1 MVGIVVVGHGR
12 LGAEMVQA
20 LESVLGPVEA
30 MEAVV
35 THAGEPPEDIAARI
49 RAAIARVDSGAGVL
63 ILTDMLGDTATNQS
77 LAVARQAGGRV
88 EVVAVINM
96 PILMKLA
103 TARDDMDARAL
114 AAFLKRYGQEHICW
128 ATEPSRPW
136 ASQGRSGARPSSSA
150 TASGCTRGRPR
161 CSCRRRAASTP
172 TSR

>member
-35 THAGEPPEDIAARI
+35 THAGEPPEDIAERI

-77 LAVARQAGGRV
+77 LAVARQSGGRV
-88 EVVAVINM
+88 EVVAGINM

-128 ATEPSRPW
+128 ATEPSRP
-136 ASQGRSGARPSSSA
+136 GAPQ
-150 TASGCTRGRPR
+150 T
-161 CSCRRRAASTP
+161 
-172 TSR
+172 

>member
-12 LGAEMVQA
+12 LGAEMIKA

-88 EVVAVINM
+88 EVVAGINM

-103 TARDDMDARAL
+103 TARDDLDARAL

-128 ATEPSRPW
+128 ATEPSRP
-136 ASQGRSGARPSSSA
+136 G
-150 TASGCTRGRPR
+150 PR
-161 CSCRRRAASTP
+161 KAERDHGPRRAGAARDP
-172 TSR
+172 R

>member
-35 THAGEPPEDIAARI
+35 THAGEPPED
-49 RAAIARVDSGAGVL
+49 
-63 ILTDMLGDTATNQS
+63 TATNQS

-88 EVVAVINM
+88 EVVAGINM

-128 ATEPSRPW
+128 ATEPSRPG
-136 ASQGRSGARPSSSA
+136 ASQS
-150 TASGCTRGRPR
+150 
-161 CSCRRRAASTP
+161 
-172 TSR
+172 

>member
-49 RAAIARVDSGAGVL
+49 RAAIARVD
-63 ILTDMLGDTATNQS
+63 
-77 LAVARQAGGRV
+77 
-88 EVVAVINM
+88 VVAGINM

-128 ATEPSRPW
+128 ATEPSRPG
-136 ASQGRSGARPSSSA
+136 ASQS
-150 TASGCTRGRPR
+150 
-161 CSCRRRAASTP
+161 
-172 TSR
+172 